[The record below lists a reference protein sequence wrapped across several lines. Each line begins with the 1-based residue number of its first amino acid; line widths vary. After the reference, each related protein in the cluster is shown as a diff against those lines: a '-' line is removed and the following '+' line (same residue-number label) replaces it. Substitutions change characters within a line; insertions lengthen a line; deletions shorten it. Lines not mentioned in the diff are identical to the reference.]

1 VEGEGNPLWRA
12 LSTLKEGAL
21 DLLYPLRCIH
31 CGSTGAIDKESCLCP
46 TCLEAEEVFG
56 DEQHIC
62 PRCGLPIEHP
72 ADSVNATSCRFC
84 EHSAFHFQFAASAG
98 RYEGRL
104 RSVIRGYKYE
114 AKLQVKAHLAKLL
127 SQAYGRSAFY
137 EKADVVVPVASSKS
151 RVKARGY
158 DPVAELA
165 KAFAETEGFK
175 FVGDVITRKR
185 DTRPLAGL
193 SARERRGEIMGA
205 FSPVEGKSID
215 GAMILVDDIM
225 TTGSTLDDAA
235 RALKVAGAERVY
247 ALTVARDIV

>member
-1 VEGEGNPLWRA
+1 VGDEANPVLRA
-12 LSTLKEGAL
+12 LGALKEGAL

-46 TCLEAEEVFG
+46 VCLEAEEIFG
-56 DEQHIC
+56 DEEHVC
-62 PRCGLPIEHP
+62 PRCGLPIEHS
-72 ADSVNATSCRFC
+72 ADSVSTTACRFC
-84 EHSAFHFQFAASAG
+84 EHSAFHFQYAASAG

-137 EKADVVVPVASSKS
+137 DKAEIVAPVASSKS

-165 KAFAETEGFK
+165 KAFAEAEGFK
-175 FVGDVITRKR
+175 FIGDVITRKR

-193 SARERRGEIMGA
+193 SAKERHGEVMGA
-205 FSPVEGKSID
+205 FAPVEGKTID
-215 GAMILVDDIM
+215 GAVILVDDIM

-235 RALKVAGAERVY
+235 RAVKAAGAERVY
-247 ALTVARDIV
+247 ALTVARDII